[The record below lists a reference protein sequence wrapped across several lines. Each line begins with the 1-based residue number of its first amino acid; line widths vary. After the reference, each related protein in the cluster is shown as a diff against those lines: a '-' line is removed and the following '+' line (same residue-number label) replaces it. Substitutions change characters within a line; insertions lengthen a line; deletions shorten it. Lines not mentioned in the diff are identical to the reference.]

1 MLLAAL
7 EPFGKVRPEITKQEM
22 KALRVAGFGFIAI
35 VALFLLGT
43 IQGCSK
49 KGDLVL
55 DNSSFDS
62 APPELKEK
70 WKAAGEYVS
79 KKNYLG
85 AATNLIDIFGNKQQL
100 TTNQM
105 DSLNEAW
112 MKLGNQAFAA
122 ANAGDKAATE
132 AVLKMRES
140 GIGDRRGEK

>member
-1 MLLAAL
+1 
-7 EPFGKVRPEITKQEM
+7 M
-22 KALRVAGFGFIAI
+22 KALRLAGFRLIAV
-35 VALFLLGT
+35 VALFLVGI

-70 WKAAGEYVS
+70 WKAAGDYVAR
-79 KKNYLG
+79 KNYLG
-85 AATNLIDIFGNKQQL
+85 AATNLIDIFGKKQQL
-100 TTNQM
+100 TTEQNDALNQ
-105 DSLNEAW
+105 AW

-122 ANAGDKAATE
+122 ANSGDKAATE

-140 GIGDRRGEK
+140 GIGDRRGQK